1 MSDQPS
7 SQNPPPAPP
16 TAGFT
21 PPPPP
26 ANAGGEAPS
35 APLQPATTTSGPS
48 VSFSPAFALSVLG
61 IAGVIVG
68 LLVKFTPPGSSSVTV
83 GETTVSAPKENLW
96 DTMSW
101 LWAILA
107 IIAVV
112 ATLLPALG
120 PALNLAK
127 GTVRTFATIAAGILG
142 LWWVVFV
149 LPRIEWTGGFFVTAG
164 VALALGA
171 VYLSTKQS
179 DA

>member
-7 SQNPPPAPP
+7 SQTPPPPAPP

-26 ANAGGEAPS
+26 ANAGNEAPAAP
-35 APLQPATTTSGPS
+35 APLQPATTSSGPS
-48 VSFSPAFALSVLG
+48 VSFSPTLVLSVLG
-61 IAGVIVG
+61 IAGVLVG
-68 LLVKFTPPGSSSVTV
+68 LLIKFAPPGADP
-83 GETTVSAPKENLW
+83 APKQNLW
-96 DTMSW
+96 NTMSW
-101 LWAILA
+101 LWAVLA

-120 PALNLAK
+120 PTLNLAK
-127 GTVRTFATIAAGILG
+127 STVRTLTMIAGGVLA
-142 LWWVVFV
+142 LWWVVFI

-164 VALALGA
+164 AALALGA
-171 VYLSTKQS
+171 VYLSTKPD